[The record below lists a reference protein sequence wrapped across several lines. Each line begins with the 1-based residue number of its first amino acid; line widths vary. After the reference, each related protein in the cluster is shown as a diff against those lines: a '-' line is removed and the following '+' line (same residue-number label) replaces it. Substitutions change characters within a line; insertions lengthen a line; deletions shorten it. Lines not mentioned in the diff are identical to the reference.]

1 MKRYMQVNS
10 RLGFKF
16 LAEPISSGSRARDFR
31 RWTALVGVLLAGS
44 SFADQPVG
52 ISARQPYLDVM
63 HEGRLVRIRREPDN
77 LNQIDPDFALTSRP
91 CPPYCVQPIQI
102 APGVETIGELEVM
115 DYLQRLTRRDDGVL
129 VVDSRDPDSLQRSG
143 IIPGA
148 IHIPWTRLHP
158 AQADADSIAEILTLQ
173 FGASRAGPLWNF
185 EHARLL
191 VFYCNGSWCGQSP
204 TNIRQLLALGY
215 PAHKL
220 KWYRGGMQAWKSLGL
235 TTVPVA
241 KR

>member
-1 MKRYMQVNS
+1 MNPRP
-10 RLGFKF
+10 GFKF
-16 LAEPISSGSRARDFR
+16 PAEPGLSGSRARYFR
-31 RWTALVGVLLAGS
+31 RWTALVGLLLAGS

-52 ISARQPYLDVM
+52 ITARQPWLDVM
-63 HEGRLVRIRREPDN
+63 HEGRLVRIERAPDN

-91 CPPYCVQPIQI
+91 CPPYCVQPMQI

-129 VVDSRDPDSLQRSG
+129 VIDSRDLDWLQRSG

-158 AQADADSIAEILTLQ
+158 AQADAESIAEILTLQ
-173 FGASRAGPLWNF
+173 FGASRTGPLWNF
-185 EHARLL
+185 ENAKLL

-235 TTVPVA
+235 TTVPPA